1 VALDPTLALVGAFGG
16 GKAMLGMLGQGEP
29 PPADPVLALIHGVEL
44 FHLVIVDIILIA
56 LVPEALGAGPA
67 GWVGLALFSPLYT
80 AAFGYTYLVG
90 NEFLHESGI
99 LQ

>member
-1 VALDPTLALVGAFGG
+1 
-16 GKAMLGMLGQGEP
+16 
-29 PPADPVLALIHGVEL
+29 
-44 FHLVIVDIILIA
+44 VIVDIILIA

-67 GWVGLALFSPLYT
+67 GWVGLALFSPLYI